1 MGDQRRLAYLVT
13 GGSGFIGSH
22 LVEALLAR
30 GESVIALDNL
40 STGRISNLDS
50 VQRHPRLRFVQGSVL
65 DELMVDELTHQC
77 DVVIHLAGAVGVKLI
92 VEHPLRSLTTNI
104 RGSEIVI
111 EAAHRYRRK
120 VLLASTSEIYGKNSS
135 GPLHEESER
144 ILGSPAVVRW
154 AYSTAK
160 AVDEILANAYH
171 RERGLPTLVV
181 RLFNTVGPR
190 QSPAY
195 GMVIPRL
202 IRQALRGEPVT
213 VFGDGSQTRCFAHVA
228 DVVAAILLLLD
239 DDDAAGQTFNVGCS
253 DEISIIDL
261 AKLIISRCESQS
273 PIQLIP
279 YDQAYDSGFEDME
292 RRVPDT
298 TKLRSHT
305 GWFPHRSLSRNP
317 GRDDRGGG
325 RRTGCASGLG
335 EIVIVPGSA
344 LAAGALAFVLVALLT
359 EVMRRIA
366 VRHCLLDQPRGDGRH
381 SLATPYLGGVA
392 IAGGTVGA
400 FAVAAPTG
408 SAQILAI
415 TGSGTIVC
423 ALGLAD
429 DLRPLNPALRVIVE
443 CLCASALVAAG
454 IHADLFASAGMLG
467 RWVDDAGTV
476 AWIVVLT
483 NSFNL
488 LDNMDGAAAGDRPG
502 DWAFPRTAG
511 AGHRTA

>member
-1 MGDQRRLAYLVT
+1 MGSQRKLTYLVT

-30 GESVIALDNL
+30 GDSVIALDNL

-50 VQRHPRLRFVQGSVL
+50 VRGHPRLRFVQGSVL

-171 RERGLPTLVV
+171 RERGLPTVVV

-202 IRQALRGEPVT
+202 IRQALRGEQVT
-213 VFGDGSQTRCFAHVA
+213 VFGDGTQTRCFAHVA

-239 DDDAAGQTFNVGCS
+239 DDTAAGQTFNVGCS
-253 DEISIIDL
+253 DEISILDL
-261 AKLIISRCESQS
+261 ATLIISRCQSKS

-279 YDQAYDSGFEDME
+279 YDQAYESGFEDME

-298 TKLRSHT
+298 TKLRSLT
-305 GWFPHRSLSRNP
+305 GWSPHRSLS
-317 GRDDRGGG
+317 D
-325 RRTGCASGLG
+325 
-335 EIVIVPGSA
+335 
-344 LAAGALAFVLVALLT
+344 
-359 EVMRRIA
+359 
-366 VRHCLLDQPRGDGRH
+366 
-381 SLATPYLGGVA
+381 
-392 IAGGTVGA
+392 
-400 FAVAAPTG
+400 
-408 SAQILAI
+408 ILAEMM
-415 TGSGTIVC
+415 
-423 ALGLAD
+423 AEAADELAVLR
-429 DLRPLNPALRVIVE
+429 DLVT
-443 CLCASALVAAG
+443 S
-454 IHADLFASAGMLG
+454 
-467 RWVDDAGTV
+467 
-476 AWIVVLT
+476 
-483 NSFNL
+483 
-488 LDNMDGAAAGDRPG
+488 
-502 DWAFPRTAG
+502 
-511 AGHRTA
+511 